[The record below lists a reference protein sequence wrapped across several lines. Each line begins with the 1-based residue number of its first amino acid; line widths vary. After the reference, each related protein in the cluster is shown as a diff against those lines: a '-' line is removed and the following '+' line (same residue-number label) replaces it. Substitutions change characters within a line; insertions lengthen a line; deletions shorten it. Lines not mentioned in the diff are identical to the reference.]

1 MFPQSLP
8 KMDGTYVR
16 RKAERNTTG
25 PLATCYNQLR
35 DCPEIGVDEAGK
47 GPMFGRVYAAAAC
60 LPKDTDNFPHGL
72 MKDSKR
78 FHSTKKIQMAYNA
91 IKSSAN
97 AWSVAFEEASTID
110 QINIRQATFRAMHRC
125 ILDVVSQ
132 LKKSNLSKEA
142 FLIIDGNDF
151 APITKVENGSFVHYD
166 FACVEG
172 GDNKYT
178 SVAAASILA
187 KVDRD
192 AYIQSICESYP
203 LLDSYYG
210 LLRNKGYG
218 TASHMAG
225 LQEHGLSPW
234 HRKTYGVCKSLYCS
248 DEFTDCTFN

>member
-1 MFPQSLP
+1 
-8 KMDGTYVR
+8 MDNSRGR

-25 PLATCYNQLR
+25 PLATCFNQLKE
-35 DCPEIGVDEAGK
+35 CPEIGVDEAGK
-47 GPMFGRVYAAAAC
+47 GPMFGRVYAAAVC
-60 LPKDTDNFPHGL
+60 LPRDPDSFPHGL

-78 FHSTKKIQMAYNA
+78 FHSSKKIQMAYNA
-91 IKSSAN
+91 IKSSAL
-97 AWSVAFEEASTID
+97 AWSVGFEEASTID

-132 LKKSNLSKEA
+132 LKESGLSKEA

-151 APITKVENGSFVHYD
+151 APITKIENGSFIHYE

-192 AYIQSICESYP
+192 AYIQSICERFP
-203 LLDSYYG
+203 LLNSYYG
-210 LLRNKGYG
+210 LLSNKGYG
-218 TASHMAG
+218 TASHMEG
-225 LQEHGLSPW
+225 LQNHGVSPW
-234 HRKTYGVCKSLYCS
+234 HRKTYGVCKSLYACE
-248 DEFTDCTFN
+248 DFADCTFN